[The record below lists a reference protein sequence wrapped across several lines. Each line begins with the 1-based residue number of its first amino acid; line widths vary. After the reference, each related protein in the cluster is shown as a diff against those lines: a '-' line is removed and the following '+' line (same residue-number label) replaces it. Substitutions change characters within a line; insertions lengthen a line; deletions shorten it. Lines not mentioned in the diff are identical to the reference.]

1 MEYNNFVLLA
11 RVDAENMKMVKINS
25 FNELH
30 MMPKTKWGIIEPLQ
44 SDGREDCLQTGKG
57 LKLYY
62 IIKKYR
68 PSQMTPSPNPTMSD

>member
-44 SDGREDCLQTGKG
+44 SDDREDCLQTGKG
-57 LKLYY
+57 FKLLCQL
-62 IIKKYR
+62 
-68 PSQMTPSPNPTMSD
+68 S